1 MNGWAQLCSTCVL
14 SPTLGVPPANSYR
27 NLGSLKGCRM
37 TWELEK
43 EYSTRLRRMDCLKKL
58 PMFVGFPFLTVSF
71 SFSDRG
77 QEIQRFWISFW
88 NDWHLEVLEQC
99 ICSGWIHKHMSCR
112 PGDWTRIFRCCQKN
126 EVNLGC
132 FLSHFSA
139 MWARLWKRVSPLCF
153 PPSNHSLQN
162 NAHTLAMGIP

>member
-1 MNGWAQLCSTCVL
+1 MNGWAWLCSTSVL
-14 SPTLGVPPANSYR
+14 SPMLSMPPANSYC
-27 NLGSLKGCRM
+27 NLGSLNCCRT

-43 EYSTRLRRMDCLKKL
+43 EHITRLRRMDCLKKL

-99 ICSGWIHKHMSCR
+99 VCSGWIHKHMSCW

-126 EVNLGC
+126 EVKPDC
-132 FLSHFSA
+132 FLFPFSA
-139 MWARLWKRVSPLCF
+139 VWARLWKECLLCLSF
-153 PPSNHSLQN
+153 PVTILCKIM
-162 NAHTLAMGIP
+162 LLL